1 MAEDKL
7 QENAYRKID
16 ATAAY
21 RRLMAAYYFLVTHPK
36 WFGKKVAWITS
47 GGPVEPLY
55 AMGVLPFYP
64 ENYGAM
70 CGASR
75 MSVSLCEAAE
85 HKGYSRDLCSY
96 ALTDIGSSFTG
107 RGPLGPLPKP
117 DFLVCGNNICGT
129 VIKWYEIQAR
139 ALNVPLFFLDT
150 PFIHDEIHGHTLRY
164 VEKQMEGYIAFLER
178 QLKRPLSEKRFR
190 QVCARSFETIALWK
204 EILGCSRQ
212 HPAPFAAFDAFIHM
226 APIVTLRGTRWAT
239 RYYKRLKRELE
250 ERARKGVGAFARE
263 EIRLIW
269 DNIPI
274 WYDIRHL
281 SKMLS
286 SRGAILVAD
295 TYTSAWA
302 LDQMDST
309 PSLHA
314 LAKAY
319 ATIHLNRGLEYK
331 SQKMANLIEDY
342 GAHGF
347 IMHSNRSCKPYSLGQ
362 YDLKR
367 EVSKATGKPGLII
380 EADHTDSRSYAPAQ
394 VEKQIQI
401 FMEIVKARTGE
412 NGHTGP
418 SPVQ

>member
-1 MAEDKL
+1 MINNKP
-7 QENAYRKID
+7 QPNPYQKIRS
-16 ATAAY
+16 TSAY
-21 RRLMAAYYFLVTHPK
+21 RRLMTAYYFMVKHPK

-85 HKGYSRDLCSY
+85 HKGYSHDLCSY
-96 ALTDIGSSFTG
+96 ALTDIGSSLTG
-107 RGPLGPLPKP
+107 KGPLGKLPKP
-117 DFLVCGNNICGT
+117 AFLVCGNNICGT
-129 VIKWYEIQAR
+129 VIKWYELQAR
-139 ALNVPLFFLDT
+139 AFNVPVFFFDT
-150 PFIHDEIHGHTLRY
+150 PFVHDDINEHTLKY
-164 VEKQMEGYIAFLER
+164 VQNQMKEYVSFLEKE
-178 QLKRPLSEKRFR
+178 LNHSFSEKSF
-190 QVCARSFETIALWK
+190 QKVCSNAFEAIALWK
-204 EILGCSRQ
+204 EILDLPCH
-212 HPAPFAAFDAFIHM
+212 HPAPLAAFDAFIHM
-226 APIVTLRGTRWAT
+226 APIVTLRGTGWAV
-239 RYYKRLKRELE
+239 RYYRELKREME
-250 ERARKGVGAFARE
+250 ERVKKGAGAFSRE

-274 WYDIRHL
+274 WYDIRNL

-286 SRGAILVAD
+286 SHGAVLVAD

-302 LDQMDST
+302 LDQMEPT
-309 PSLHA
+309 EPLNA

-331 SQKMANLIEDY
+331 IQKIAHLVEKY
-342 GAHGF
+342 KAHGF

-362 YDLKR
+362 LDLKR
-367 EVSKATGKPGLII
+367 EVTRLTGKPGLMI

-401 FMEIVKARTGE
+401 FLEIVKGKDQR
-412 NGHTGP
+412 
-418 SPVQ
+418 

>member
-1 MAEDKL
+1 MMEMAT
-7 QENAYRKID
+7 QPNPYRKINS
-16 ATAAY
+16 TSAY
-21 RRLMAAYYFLVTHPK
+21 RRLMTAYYFIAKHPK

-70 CGASR
+70 CGAFR

-85 HKGYSRDLCSY
+85 HRGYSHDLCSY

-107 RGPLGPLPKP
+107 KGPLGRLPKP
-117 DFLVCGNNICGT
+117 DFLVCANNICGT
-129 VIKWYEIQAR
+129 VIKWYELQAR
-139 ALNVPLFFLDT
+139 AFNVPLFFFDT
-150 PFIHDEIHGHTLRY
+150 PFIYDDIEGHTLKY
-164 VEKQMEGYIAFLER
+164 VQNQMKEYVSFLEKQM
-178 QLKRPLSEKRFR
+178 KRTFPETRFE
-190 QVCARSFETIALWK
+190 QVCSNAFEAINLWK
-204 EILGCSRQ
+204 EILDFPRH
-212 HPAPFAAFDAFIHM
+212 HPAPLAAFDAFIHM
-226 APIVTLRGTRWAT
+226 APIVTLRGTGWAV
-239 RYYKRLKRELE
+239 RYYRKLKREMEDRVNRGL
-250 ERARKGVGAFARE
+250 GAFDRE
-263 EIRLIW
+263 EIRLVW

-274 WYDIRHL
+274 WYDIRNL

-286 SRGAILVAD
+286 SHGAVLVAD

-302 LDQMDST
+302 LGQVDPTQ
-309 PSLHA
+309 PLNA

-331 SQKMANLIEDY
+331 IKKIASLIESY
-342 GAHGF
+342 GADGF

-362 YDLKR
+362 LDLKR
-367 EVSKATGKPGLII
+367 EVTRLTGKPGLMI

-401 FMEIVKARTGE
+401 FLEIIRSKETQEG
-412 NGHTGP
+412 GHP
-418 SPVQ
+418 NLSHA

>member
-1 MAEDKL
+1 METESL
-7 QENAYRKID
+7 NNPYRNIRS
-16 ATAAY
+16 TSAY
-21 RRLMAAYYFLVTHPK
+21 RRLMMAYYFMVKHPN

-70 CGASR
+70 CGAFR
-75 MSVSLCEAAE
+75 MSPSLCEAAE
-85 HKGYSRDLCSY
+85 HKGYSHDLCSY

-107 RGPLGPLPKP
+107 KGPLGKLPRP

-139 ALNVPLFFLDT
+139 AFNVPLFFFDT
-150 PFIHDEIHGHTLRY
+150 PFIHDEMENHTLKY
-164 VEKQMEGYIAFLER
+164 VQNQMGEYISFLEKQLHHPF
-178 QLKRPLSEKRFR
+178 SDKRF
-190 QVCARSFETIALWK
+190 QEVCSRSFEAITLWK
-204 EILGCSRQ
+204 EILEMPGHR
-212 HPAPFAAFDAFIHM
+212 PAPLAAFDAFIHM
-226 APIVTLRGTRWAT
+226 APIVTLRGTRWAV
-239 RYYKRLKRELE
+239 RYYRKLKREME
-250 ERARKGVGAFARE
+250 ERVKKGVGAFARE

-274 WYDIRHL
+274 WYDIRNL

-286 SRGAILVAD
+286 SQGAVLVAD

-302 LDQMDST
+302 LHELDLGQ
-309 PSLHA
+309 SLLNG
-314 LAKAY
+314 LAGAY

-331 SQKMANLIEDY
+331 IQKMANLIEMY

-362 YDLKR
+362 LDLKR
-367 EVSKATGKPGLII
+367 EVTRLTGKPGLLI
-380 EADHTDSRSYAPAQ
+380 EADHTDSRSYAPKQ

-401 FMEIVKARTGE
+401 FLDIVRTKGRE
-412 NGHTGP
+412 SEP
-418 SPVQ
+418 S

>member
-1 MAEDKL
+1 ML
-7 QENAYRKID
+7 ENETRDNPYRKIES
-16 ATAAY
+16 TTAY
-21 RRLMAAYYFLVTHPK
+21 RRLMTAYYFIAKHPS

-85 HKGYSRDLCSY
+85 HKGYSHDLCSY

-107 RGPLGPLPKP
+107 KGPIGKLPKP

-129 VIKWYEIQAR
+129 VIKWYELQAR
-139 ALNVPLFFLDT
+139 NFNVPLFFFDT
-150 PFIHDEIHGHTLRY
+150 PFVHDEIEEHTLKY
-164 VEKQMEGYIAFLER
+164 VQSQMKEYISFLEK
-178 QLKRPLSEKRFR
+178 QLKRPFPVNRFR
-190 QVCARSFETIALWK
+190 EVCSRSFETITLWK
-204 EILGCSRQ
+204 EILDMPRY
-212 HPAPFAAFDAFIHM
+212 HPAPLAAFDAFIHM
-226 APIVTLRGTRWAT
+226 APIVTLRGTSWAV
-239 RYYKRLKRELE
+239 RYYKKLKREME
-250 ERARKGVGAFARE
+250 ERVKKGVGAFAHE

-274 WYDIRHL
+274 WYDIRNL
-281 SKMLS
+281 SKILS
-286 SRGAILVAD
+286 SQGAVLVAD

-302 LDQMDST
+302 MDQFDLDQ
-309 PSLHA
+309 SLMNG

-319 ATIHLNRGLEYK
+319 ATIHLNRSLEYK
-331 SQKMANLIEDY
+331 IKKIANLIERY

-362 YDLKR
+362 LDLKR
-367 EVSKATGKPGLII
+367 EVTRLTGKPGLMI
-380 EADHTDSRSYAPAQ
+380 EADHTDSRSYAPKQ

-401 FMEIVKARTGE
+401 FLDIIKTKDKVI
-412 NGHTGP
+412 
-418 SPVQ
+418 